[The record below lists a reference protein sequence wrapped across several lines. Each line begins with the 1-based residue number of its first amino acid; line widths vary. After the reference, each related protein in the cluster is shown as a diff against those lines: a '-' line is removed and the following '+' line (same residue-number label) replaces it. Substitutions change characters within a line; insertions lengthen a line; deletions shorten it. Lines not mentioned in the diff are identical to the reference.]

1 MEKPGLHPID
11 ECLSEDW
18 LEAWAADVI
27 RDVEAYL
34 AKYAAFHA
42 CLTEQERQ
50 QRSA

>member
-18 LEAWAADVI
+18 LEGWAADVI
-27 RDVEAYL
+27 GDVEAYL

-42 CLTEQERQ
+42 FLAAQEQEL
-50 QRSA
+50 SA